1 MGDRHRPFPHAPEPV
16 ASAFHRTF
24 IDAPRIG
31 TRLPRMGARVDES
44 EIGITWV
51 QDEPMARASHALVSD
66 GRVWIVDPVDDPAVM
81 DRVAALGT
89 PVAVIQ
95 LLDRHDRDSR
105 QVADRLGIPLLDLPD
120 DLKGTPFHPIDVVS
134 NRLWKEKALWWQA
147 EQTLVVAEAIGTNP
161 MACPSDAGAGVHIG
175 LRLKPP
181 KQALG
186 TYVPQH
192 LLVGHG
198 DPIHGPR
205 ATTALQEAMDR
216 SRRDF
221 PKAMVKMP
229 GAMRSG

>member
-1 MGDRHRPFPHAPEPV
+1 
-16 ASAFHRTF
+16 
-24 IDAPRIG
+24 
-31 TRLPRMGARVDES
+31 
-44 EIGITWV
+44 
-51 QDEPMARASHALVSD
+51 MARASHALVSD
-66 GRVWIVDPVDDPAVM
+66 GRVWIIDPVDDEAVM
-81 DRVAALGT
+81 AKVADLGT
-89 PVAVIQ
+89 PVAVFQ
-95 LLDRHDRDSR
+95 LLDRHDRDSAK
-105 QVADRLGIPLLDLPD
+105 VADRLGIPLVKQPD
-120 DLKGTPFHPIDVVS
+120 ELKGTPFDSIEVV
-134 NRLWKEKALWWQA
+134 NNPLWKEKALWWQA

-221 PKAMVKMP
+221 PKAMAKMP
-229 GAMRSG
+229 GAMRHG